1 MNFWQKT
8 KRFFEPIAELR
19 GNFFWHIIIHVLY
32 NIGKIVPLLL
42 LIVLQNNKYY
52 SIDILIWAL
61 TYVVV
66 GFMLIS
72 ILRRY
77 YWIKPMYTYYRVL
90 VQEYIEK
97 FLLKDNLAH
106 EAQGTG
112 RSIAFIDRG
121 INTWSLWL
129 ADITKFIINILFV
142 GTFIVMRLFL
152 IKWEYGVAGLIGIL
166 LTLIWIIW
174 NNKRGLVARTHLK
187 ESESIYTKM
196 LVRIFMSK
204 FEVLQNRKIQHEIKN
219 LQDNLDDQYV
229 HSNIRNQ
236 SIAMMYDVPF
246 FVLLFLMVI
255 ILLINN
261 TYFTNTNPALMVEF
275 IGATI
280 LIQSVVFT
288 YIDFIK
294 DFSKEFVHIE
304 KLWDFMDNTPDIE
317 GYDTWKPFHFQQGN
331 YTLKNI
337 GFTYGTSAPVF
348 HDFSLEIK
356 GGQRTA
362 LVWHSGGGKTTL
374 MKLLAG
380 YMRPTS
386 WELLIDHQDI
396 ASIRLDSYYPHIG
409 YLTQEPSVFD
419 GTIRENL
426 LYGTKKTPTKK
437 HIEEAIEMAECQ
449 FIHEL
454 EHDLDTEIGERWIRL
469 SGWQKQRLAIAKI
482 FLKDPEIILLDE
494 PTAALDSYSEQ
505 KVAQAFERLFQGRTV
520 IVIAHRLQTV
530 KSADDIIVIEKW
542 HIVERWTHRQLL
554 KLWKKYAG
562 MVDLQ
567 SGLVREEEETPDER
581 DKGKEEG

>member
-1 MNFWQKT
+1 
-8 KRFFEPIAELR
+8 
-19 GNFFWHIIIHVLY
+19 
-32 NIGKIVPLLL
+32 
-42 LIVLQNNKYY
+42 
-52 SIDILIWAL
+52 
-61 TYVVV
+61 
-66 GFMLIS
+66 
-72 ILRRY
+72 
-77 YWIKPMYTYYRVL
+77 MYTYYRVL

-317 GYDTWKPFHFQQGN
+317 GYDT
-331 YTLKNI
+331 
-337 GFTYGTSAPVF
+337 
-348 HDFSLEIK
+348 
-356 GGQRTA
+356 
-362 LVWHSGGGKTTL
+362 
-374 MKLLAG
+374 
-380 YMRPTS
+380 
-386 WELLIDHQDI
+386 
-396 ASIRLDSYYPHIG
+396 
-409 YLTQEPSVFD
+409 
-419 GTIRENL
+419 
-426 LYGTKKTPTKK
+426 
-437 HIEEAIEMAECQ
+437 
-449 FIHEL
+449 
-454 EHDLDTEIGERWIRL
+454 
-469 SGWQKQRLAIAKI
+469 
-482 FLKDPEIILLDE
+482 
-494 PTAALDSYSEQ
+494 
-505 KVAQAFERLFQGRTV
+505 
-520 IVIAHRLQTV
+520 
-530 KSADDIIVIEKW
+530 
-542 HIVERWTHRQLL
+542 
-554 KLWKKYAG
+554 
-562 MVDLQ
+562 
-567 SGLVREEEETPDER
+567 
-581 DKGKEEG
+581 